1 MGVEHALTDVHCSHH
16 EIRGVI
22 ARGQYADCS
31 LRVGNHLVLLAGER
45 GKCRYLMIDWSVHWS
60 VLTLGFAM
68 ESLLLEKSKILDWR
82 HSVSAEYAALVV
94 VGRCSPEGNVEVV
107 LGSLRH
113 LLEGRFRRLWNVT
126 VGKE

>member
-1 MGVEHALTDVHCSHH
+1 MGVERGLTGVHCSHH

-22 ARGQYADCS
+22 VRGQCVGYS

-45 GKCRYLMIDWSVHWS
+45 GKCRYLMIDWFVHWS

-68 ESLLLEKSKILDWR
+68 VSLLLEKSKILDWR
-82 HSVSAEYAALVV
+82 HSVSAEYAVLVV
-94 VGRCSPEGNVEVV
+94 VGRCSLEGNAEVV